1 VRLSVRADT
10 ASQAWRRVLLA
21 SAGAHACDDRVTP
34 WNHARTHA
42 RTNAR
47 RTQGRWLDRRAN
59 LIPKRSAD
67 RRGEGGRVRTC
78 ASAPVSWSSP
88 PQMAGRGKYPVGVHK
103 AAGGASSSSSSSS
116 SESSSSSSAL
126 SSSGDSEDEDNPYI
140 ARPLPSWLL
149 QDLAAVSTAQ
159 NANTHGES
167 TAQARPCSG
176 ANRRIGDTTDELTD
190 TSNRSSHTE
199 VSIEI
204 ASLEDDATDT
214 SLWSLR
220 SAASLEEFSETNSD
234 ATDAPASGDGLTEE
248 TMREAAI
255 REMTE
260 MRWSA
265 IRQQVRTRAHI
276 HARASARARSHAF
289 KHEQSR
295 AR

>member
-1 VRLSVRADT
+1 MTVGVRVPFRQYAGDSTD
-10 ASQAWRRVLLA
+10 AS
-21 SAGAHACDDRVTP
+21 
-34 WNHARTHA
+34 RTH
-42 RTNAR
+42 
-47 RTQGRWLDRRAN
+47 GRWLDRRAS
-59 LIPKRSAD
+59 LTPKCSAD
-67 RRGEGGRVRTC
+67 RRGEGGRVRAC
-78 ASAPVSWSSP
+78 AGARVAVRWSSP
-88 PQMAGRGKYPVGVHK
+88 PQMAGRGMYPLEVHK
-103 AAGGASSSSSSSS
+103 AAGRASSSSSSSS

-149 QDLAAVSTAQ
+149 QDLAAVSTAE
-159 NANTHGES
+159 NANTHGETHGES
-167 TAQARPCSG
+167 AAQARPCSG
-176 ANRRIGDTTDELTD
+176 ANHRIGDTADELTD

-234 ATDAPASGDGLTEE
+234 ATDAPASGDGLAEE
-248 TMREAAI
+248 TVREAAI

-265 IRQQVRTRAHI
+265 VRQQVRTSAHI
-276 HARASARARSHAF
+276 HTRASARAHSRAL
-289 KHEQSR
+289 KHEQSH